1 MAGPSNGKLPPQVVP
16 PELAGANVLLVPG
29 HGHLGG
35 GGGGSGGGGG
45 LGDSCSS
52 FPAHA
57 RIAVV
62 VLESLSWVS
71 SPAVHPVCCRCAILV
86 IPVPGLGLRNG
97 RGGRPG
103 GGSGLWGWRTLS
115 FSSGVANLPALVL
128 LLVRNIFWL
137 SLTVPKVV
145 WRLWWTVFARFEG
158 VYWLFIVV
166 VVRYRLSRPP

>member
-1 MAGPSNGKLPPQVVP
+1 MLFVS
-16 PELAGANVLLVPG
+16 G

-71 SPAVHPVCCRCAILV
+71 SPAMHPVCCRCAILV
-86 IPVPGLGLRNG
+86 IPVPGLGLHGG
-97 RGGRPG
+97 RGGGSG

-115 FSSGVANLPALVL
+115 SSSGVADLPALVL
-128 LLVRNIFWL
+128 LLV
-137 SLTVPKVV
+137 
-145 WRLWWTVFARFEG
+145 
-158 VYWLFIVV
+158 
-166 VVRYRLSRPP
+166 